1 VQITLTPSSKYPFMQ
16 IHEGALN
23 VLNAA
28 AEHSVQTGRD
38 VQAVHLGL
46 QASIALDKLH
56 PHIPFVV
63 LSKYPLE
70 QGQVEPDRAR

>member
-1 VQITLTPSSKYPFMQ
+1 MQ
-16 IHEGALN
+16 MHEGALN

-28 AEHSVQTGRD
+28 AEHSVQMGRD

-46 QASIALDKLH
+46 QASIALDIEH